1 MHESR
6 CDDWH
11 VTIEEALFVS
21 DFCVA
26 LLISG
31 LILASEASAVGY
43 NI

>member
-1 MHESR
+1 MHEARSY
-6 CDDWH
+6 DWH
-11 VTIEEALFVS
+11 VTIEEVLFVS
-21 DFCVA
+21 DFFVA